1 MKTVVQEKNWTI
13 PQRRFQ
19 TFFDGD
25 HGVYCEE
32 NFIEM
37 LAFERKRSERSGKP
51 FQLMTLTIFGISDP
65 QSRCDIMKRA
75 VEALLAVSR
84 DTDIMGWYKRASI
97 LGVIFTET
105 DTIKTA
111 TLREM
116 FYQRL
121 RARLT
126 EAQLYALE
134 LSIHTYPNDRS
145 PALPGSRQGLSF
157 EHLNQQDD
165 LCCVQD
171 EKA

>member
-1 MKTVVQEKNWTI
+1 MNIGVQEKKWTI

-19 TFFDGD
+19 AFFDGD

-51 FQLMTLTIFGISDP
+51 FQMMTLTIIGISDP
-65 QSRCDIMKRA
+65 QSRCEIMKRA

-97 LGVIFTET
+97 LGVIFTES
-105 DTIKTA
+105 DTISTT
-111 TLREM
+111 TLREIL
-116 FYQRL
+116 YRRL

-126 EAQLYALE
+126 KAQVDALD
-134 LSIHTYPNDRS
+134 LSIHTYPSDRS
-145 PALPGSRQGLSF
+145 PAIPGSRQGLLLV
-157 EHLNQQDD
+157 HLNQ
-165 LCCVQD
+165 
-171 EKA
+171 KAMSTV